1 MLKAMILNRD
11 ILDHDLWSRKL
22 IKSDCTF
29 WFYPWSLYGWILNKV
44 GPWGENIYS
53 IIPDN
58 DVSQTDRQIKIL
70 KESITANKFVSKF
83 HRIYAKFLRGNFQF
97 SNPFWFVMHVDVRNS
112 VG

>member
-58 DVSQTDRQIKIL
+58 DVSQTARQIKIL
-70 KESITANKFVSKF
+70 KGSITANKEL
-83 HRIYAKFLRGNFQF
+83 RAITAKIGPKNH
-97 SNPFWFVMHVDVRNS
+97 NI
-112 VG
+112 

>member
-1 MLKAMILNRD
+1 MITLWLNTEQS
-11 ILDHDLWSRKL
+11 W
-22 IKSDCTF
+22 TM
-29 WFYPWSLYGWILNKV
+29 
-44 GPWGENIYS
+44 GENIYS

-58 DVSQTDRQIKIL
+58 DVSQTARQIKIL
-70 KESITANKFVSKF
+70 NESITANKFVSKF